1 MPTGAV
7 VVTGGGRGVG
17 RAIAERLFLRGP
29 VVVVE
34 ADADAAERLER
45 AGFDVVLGDAA
56 DPKVLLAAIERAVRY
71 GPLAGW
77 VNSAAVLPGDT
88 ALHDDLRIEQRILAN
103 LAPTVAGTA
112 AAVRRFLAQGSGGAI
127 VNISSHQARRPIR
140 GALASATANAAI
152 EGLTRAAAVDY
163 GAARIRVNALALGA
177 IETEWSAVRL
187 AELGAGAVQFAAAV
201 SRAHPLGRAGLPSE
215 VAEVVAFLLSDAASF
230 VTGAVIP
237 VDGGRSARGDDPEE
251 RDVT

>member
-29 VVVVE
+29 VVVVDSDAE
-34 ADADAAERLER
+34 AADALER
-45 AGFDVVLGDAA
+45 AGFAVVIGDAA
-56 DPKVLLAAIERAVRY
+56 DPKVLDAAIALAARY
-71 GPLAGW
+71 GPLGGW
-77 VNSAAVLPGDT
+77 VNDAATFPGDT
-88 ALHDDLRIEQRILAN
+88 ALHDDPRIEQRILAN
-103 LAPTVAGTA
+103 LAPAIAGTA
-112 AAVRRFLAQGSGGAI
+112 AAVRRFLAQGTAGSI
-127 VNISSHQARRPIR
+127 VNISSHQAQRSVR
-140 GALASATANAAI
+140 GALADTTAKAAI

-163 GAARIRVNALALGA
+163 GTARIRVNALALGS
-177 IETEWSAVRL
+177 IETERSDTHL
-187 AELGAGAVQFAAAV
+187 ASLGAGAVAFAAAV

-230 VTGAVIP
+230 VTGAIIP